1 MAGMTGGRRIPLLF
15 SVLAGLFLMHGISAV
30 GPGGCH
36 GMSPSM
42 APMRVSM
49 ATAPMQPSSMARAT
63 PEASTAFSSP
73 APMSD
78 RAVAGE
84 TCIPLRPEG
93 LSGLF
98 LALFLIVI
106 ALCWPWLPRIAQSI
120 RCYWANG
127 PPRTG
132 VQILRTLSISRT

>member
-1 MAGMTGGRRIPLLF
+1 MAGMTGRWRIPLLF
-15 SVLAGLFLMHGISAV
+15 SVLAGLFLMHGLSAV

-42 APMRVSM
+42 APMGMPM
-49 ATAPMQPSSMARAT
+49 ATPAPMQPSSMGHQ
-63 PEASTAFSSP
+63 PEASIASSSP

-78 RAVAGE
+78 HAVAGE
-84 TCIPLRPEG
+84 SCIPLRPEG

-98 LALFLIVI
+98 LALVLIVI
-106 ALCWPWLPRIAQSI
+106 ALWWPWLPRIARSI
-120 RCYWANG
+120 RCYWPNG